1 MTHTATAVAIY
12 YTSLTGLL
20 AYLIRQL
27 FFLHSP
33 TKKPERKSREPILIK
48 ERDALIKERD
58 ALIKERDDFKNFAD
72 DLFEEKYAL
81 IKERDA
87 LVKTKAT
94 LTKEYAK
101 KMDALIKE
109 RDRLSRE
116 SASRKTEQMELRNQ
130 LFDYVSAVSK
140 IEDYRWDIQRIASQV
155 RILGE
160 VIGDLPHCAVEVT
173 RDGQDISIEFGEE
186 ENDAE

>member
-48 ERDALIKERD
+48 ERD
-58 ALIKERDDFKNFAD
+58 
-72 DLFEEKYAL
+72 AL

>member
-58 ALIKERDDFKNFAD
+58 ALVKTKATLTKEYAKKMDALIKERDDFKNFAD
-72 DLFEEKYAL
+72 DLFEEKY
-81 IKERDA
+81 
-87 LVKTKAT
+87 
-94 LTKEYAK
+94 
-101 KMDALIKE
+101 ALIKE